1 MTKLT
6 PESATITLDPE
17 AFAPN
22 SEFVLI
28 KNSAYRLPQGVRQV
42 QVVTGCAWISI
53 SSQDIF
59 VYEGEKAELPTDAQD
74 SAVISAIDRKPLL
87 IAFTL

>member
-1 MTKLT
+1 MTNLT
-6 PESATITLDPE
+6 RSSAPIALDPE

-28 KNSAYRLPQGVRQV
+28 KNSAYRLPKGVRQV
-42 QVVTGCAWISI
+42 QVVSGYAWISV
-53 SSQDIF
+53 DGRDLF
-59 VYEGEKAELPTDAQD
+59 VGEGERIELPNDAQEG
-74 SAVISAIDRKPLL
+74 AVVSAIDRKPLL

>member
-6 PESATITLDPE
+6 RESAAITLDPE

-53 SSQDIF
+53 NGQDMF
-59 VYEGEKAELPTDAQD
+59 VYAGEKAELPAGGQD
-74 SAVISAIDRKPLL
+74 GAVISAIDRKPLL

>member
-6 PESATITLDPE
+6 RESAAITLDPE

-42 QVVTGCAWISI
+42 QVVAGCAWLSI
-53 SSQDIF
+53 NGHDMFICA
-59 VYEGEKAELPTDAQD
+59 GETAELPTDVQD
-74 SAVISAIDRKPLL
+74 SAVVSAIDRKPLL

>member
-28 KNSAYRLPQGVRQV
+28 KNSAYRLPSGVRQV
-42 QVVTGCAWISI
+42 QVVVGSAWLSI
-53 SSQDIF
+53 NGHDMFIF
-59 VYEGEKAELPTDAQD
+59 AGETAELPTDAQD
-74 SAVISAIDRKPLL
+74 SAVVSAIDRKPLL

>member
-1 MTKLT
+1 MTDAIRSNA
-6 PESATITLDPE
+6 PIALDPE

-28 KNSAYRLPQGVRQV
+28 KNSAYRLPKGVRQV
-42 QVVTGCAWISI
+42 QIVSGYAWLSF
-53 SSQDIF
+53 DGRDLF
-59 VYEGEKAELPTDAQD
+59 LGEGESIELPTDLET

-87 IAFTL
+87 IAFNF